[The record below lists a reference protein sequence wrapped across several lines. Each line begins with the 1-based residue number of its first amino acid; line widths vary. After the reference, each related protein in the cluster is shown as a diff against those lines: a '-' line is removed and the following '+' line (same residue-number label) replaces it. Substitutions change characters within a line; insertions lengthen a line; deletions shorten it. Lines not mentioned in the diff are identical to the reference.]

1 MVDFLLNPDVAY
13 VTLIGGFLLAIL
25 AMLAPGTGLLEAGA
39 LILLILAGWG
49 VYNLPTNT
57 WALVIL
63 ILGVFP
69 FILAVRHSGNQIF
82 LVISI
87 LALVIGSVFLFQGE
101 GLLPAVNP
109 VLALFMSSLT
119 AGFFWVVVRSAIE
132 SEHARPVHDLED
144 LIGKTGEAKSDIDDE
159 GTVQVMGELWTAQS
173 DQRIPEGAAVRVT
186 GREGFILQVE
196 PKEGIK
202 TKESQA
208 KPGRDDQP
216 AAERSAEDK
225 ETPA

>member
-13 VTLIGGFLLAIL
+13 VALIGGFLLAIL

-69 FILAVRHSGNQIF
+69 FILAVRHSGNQVF

-119 AGFFWVVVRSAIE
+119 AGFFWVVVRSVIE
-132 SEHARPVHDLED
+132 SEHARPVHDLDD
-144 LIGKTGEAKSDIDDE
+144 LIGKTGEVKSDIDDE

-173 DQRIPEGAAVRVT
+173 DQRIPEGEAVRVT

-196 PKEGIK
+196 PKEGK
-202 TKESQA
+202 GNQETQTEPVK
-208 KPGRDDQP
+208 GDQP
-216 AAERSAEDK
+216 AAEKPAEDK
-225 ETPA
+225 DTPA